1 MEGTSARGTLLIFF
15 NELFGYCIDYD
26 VDKSGVW
33 RGAREYLSDGMDLS
47 WCGPRGLITSFSP
60 EKKKN
65 NWRRTFVDTMITSS
79 KTYCVYIYIINY
91 ILLIF

>member
-60 EKKKN
+60 EKKKEQLKKN
-65 NWRRTFVDTMITSS
+65 IRGYNDYKFQDLL
-79 KTYCVYIYIINY
+79 CVYIYIY
-91 ILLIF
+91 Y